1 MKEKQLLLIKALMD
15 SSGWVTANAL
25 ANILEVSSRSIKNY
39 IAEIN
44 KDYHNTISSSREGYK
59 INTIKASN
67 ILDDNQ
73 SLLPQSSQ
81 DRVTYIL
88 ILLVKGDPVDVFS
101 VCDDL
106 FISLSTL
113 KNELKK
119 VKRKVAK
126 FDLQLI
132 NHNDYLTLE
141 GTEKKKRKLMSSILY
156 DESSVNFVNLKSV
169 QDAFPNINIEYIKK
183 VVTKTFEEYHYFVND
198 YSLTNLV
205 LHITIAIDR
214 IKNNYTSFVSEGDKQ
229 MIKLHEFELA
239 KKVVTKLEKFFDVV
253 YNEGELYELTLLL
266 ISHANNMDYNTL
278 NDTNLEKLIGK
289 DCMDLV
295 NELVN
300 DVNAF
305 FYINLSEPEFL
316 TRFALHIR
324 NLLVRSRFN
333 YSSKNPLANGIQAS
347 CPLIYDAAIGMAS
360 VIKDKT
366 GLRINEDEVAYIAFH
381 VGSALE
387 TQKAISSKINAI
399 LYCPNYYDMNKKLI
413 NTINT
418 NFSNSILIKNVIT
431 DETEFDNLSNYDLII
446 STIPISRVLAIPT
459 ITVTF
464 LLNDK
469 DIYSIRNK
477 IDEIKI
483 EKKKHMFKKHLES
496 LIYPTLF
503 EKNEKLKNHKSTIH
517 YMCEKLVT
525 LDCVDEHF
533 EQEILA
539 REKMASTAF
548 GSFAVPHTIRMDA
561 KKTSMNI
568 IISEKGIQW
577 DTKQVNL
584 IMMLSFNKN
593 ERYIFNEIFDILTMI
608 LTDADN
614 VKRIIGVQ
622 DYEEFIKLLVSF
634 VKEP

>member
-1 MKEKQLLLIKALMD
+1 MKEKQLLLVKTLMD
-15 SSGWVTANAL
+15 SSGWVTANSL
-25 ANILEVSSRSIKNY
+25 ASMLEVSSRSIKNY

-44 KDYHNTISSSREGYK
+44 KDYNEAIVSSREGYR
-59 INTIKASN
+59 IDITKAGS

-73 SLLPQSSQ
+73 SSLPQSSQ
-81 DRVTYIL
+81 DRVTYI
-88 ILLVKGDPVDVFS
+88 ITLLVKGDPVDVFS

-126 FDLQLI
+126 FDLQVI
-132 NHNDYLTLE
+132 NNNDYLTLE
-141 GTEKKKRKLMSSILY
+141 GPEKNKRKLMSSILY

-169 QDAFPNINIEYIKK
+169 QDAFPDIDIDYIKK
-183 VVTKTFEEYHYFVND
+183 VVMETFEEYHYFVND

-214 IKNNYTSFVSEGDKQ
+214 IKNNYTSFVSEGDKP

-239 KKVVTKLEKFFDVV
+239 KKVVTKLEKYFDVV

-266 ISHANNMDYNTL
+266 ISHANNMDYNTV
-278 NDTNLEKLIGK
+278 NEANLEKLVGK

-305 FYINLSEPEFL
+305 YYINLSEPEFL

-360 VIKDKT
+360 MIKDKT
-366 GLRINEDEVAYIAFH
+366 GLTINEDEVAYIAFH
-381 VGSALE
+381 IGSALE
-387 TQKAISSKINAI
+387 TQKAISSKINAV

-446 STIPISRVLAIPT
+446 STIPISKVLPIPT

-483 EKKKHMFKKHLES
+483 EKKKHMLKKHLES
-496 LIYPTLF
+496 LIYPELF
-503 EKNEKLKNHKSTIH
+503 EKNEKLKNHESTIH
-517 YMCEKLVT
+517 YMCEKLVK
-525 LDCVDEHF
+525 LDCVDEQF

-548 GSFAVPHTIRMDA
+548 GSFAVPHAIRMDA

-577 DTKQVNL
+577 DDKQVNL

-593 ERYIFNEIFDILTMI
+593 ERYIFNEIFDTLTMI

-614 VKRIIGVQ
+614 VKRIISAN
-622 DYEEFIKLLVSF
+622 DYEEFIELLVSF
-634 VKEP
+634 VREP